1 MWLGHLYSYF
11 PGRQCK
17 RVSSCCKHSAQCL
30 VLGAFS
36 THIAVIAQSLR
47 HCSRSP
53 WSQAFYPMA
62 AYRSV
67 DYGVCMRSIWLAMSG
82 ICHQSKL
89 CAVVQKKWFTMLRR
103 LQFYIQG
110 LVSSL
115 TQGENNLKKIKCA
128 SHIQWWNLP
137 TWQSDFLDSKCW
149 SPC

>member
-11 PGRQCK
+11 PGTQCK
-17 RVSSCCKHSAQCL
+17 RVSSCCKHSAQRL
-30 VLGAFS
+30 ILGAFG

-62 AYRSV
+62 LYRSV

-82 ICHQSKL
+82 ICHPSKL

-110 LVSSL
+110 LLSSL
-115 TQGENNLKKIKCA
+115 TQRENNLKKIKCA

-137 TWQSDFLDSKCW
+137 TWQSDFVDSKCW
-149 SPC
+149 SPF